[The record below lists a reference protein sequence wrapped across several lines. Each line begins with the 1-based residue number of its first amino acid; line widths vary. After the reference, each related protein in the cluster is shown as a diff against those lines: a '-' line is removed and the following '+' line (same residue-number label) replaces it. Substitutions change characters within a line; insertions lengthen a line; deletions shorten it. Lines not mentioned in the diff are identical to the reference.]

1 MKLKEIFEEL
11 GKAKVIGL
19 DSEWTTYTC
28 LFQLSTS
35 SKTYLIDMLKPIHPN
50 EFNEKILTVMIE
62 HFLCDIFTNPNII
75 KVSWDFIHDVEK
87 LVERFSQ
94 VGRSRFCQVKSL
106 IDFLDYKDPLLP
118 NGFSAFCKHHLGK
131 ELDKGNQCSKWA
143 DRPLSESQ
151 VIYAAIDSIAA
162 VRLYEKISLEM
173 DLTPKTYKYEERIK
187 ARRGKNYE
195 NKVRAMIY
203 NK

>member
-1 MKLKEIFEEL
+1 MELKAVFEEL

-35 SKTYLIDMLKPIHPN
+35 SKTYLIDMLKPADPN
-50 EFNEKILTVMIE
+50 NDFNEKLLTLMIE
-62 HFLCDIFTNPNII
+62 HFLCGIFANPNII
-75 KVSWDFIHDVEK
+75 KVSWDFVHDVEK
-87 LVERFSQ
+87 LVERFGKVSY
-94 VGRSRFCQVKSL
+94 SKFCHVKSL
-106 IDFLDYKDPLLP
+106 IDFLDYKDHLLP

-131 ELDKGNQCSKWA
+131 ELDKGNQCSQWT

-162 VRLYEKISLEM
+162 VRLYEKLILKM
-173 DLTPKTYKYEERIK
+173 DLKPKTYRYEDKVIRSTKYQD
-187 ARRGKNYE
+187 
-195 NKVRAMIY
+195 KVRALL
-203 NK
+203 KK